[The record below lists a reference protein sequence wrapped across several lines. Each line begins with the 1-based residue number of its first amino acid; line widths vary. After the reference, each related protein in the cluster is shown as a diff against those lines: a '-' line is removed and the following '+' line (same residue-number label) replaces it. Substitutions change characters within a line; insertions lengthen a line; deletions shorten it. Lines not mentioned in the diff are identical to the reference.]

1 MTSSNTTDSGTR
13 REVTAPGCHLETEME
28 EGHWPAKWVTL
39 FGFAHWTWHLAAKGW
54 GWTKIISL
62 EIWDVSVCLFVSTDN
77 PSLSYSP
84 SFKDD
89 AKNTGYG
96 CGLSYGGLR
105 QSTESNVGKQED
117 KERNVQSYI
126 TRSVNVVMVARWRS
140 LRLAGYAARM
150 DIT

>member
-1 MTSSNTTDSGTR
+1 MRLNENHIFRDMR
-13 REVTAPGCHLETEME
+13 CFC
-28 EGHWPAKWVTL
+28 L
-39 FGFAHWTWHLAAKGW
+39 F
-54 GWTKIISL
+54 
-62 EIWDVSVCLFVSTDN
+62 VCLFVSTDN

-126 TRSVNVVMVARWRS
+126 TRSVNVVMVAR
-140 LRLAGYAARM
+140 
-150 DIT
+150 